1 MSGEMKNSAM
11 LSLEIQMAIDN
22 IKNWSPLLMEHY
34 VTTAKL
40 RKSKYDSLLAAG
52 FSEQQAI
59 EIVTKTPI
67 TE

>member
-11 LSLEIQMAIDN
+11 MSLEIQMMMDN
-22 IKNWSPLLMEHY
+22 LIKWSPLLMKHY

-40 RKSKYDSLLAAG
+40 RKSKYDSLIAEG
-52 FSEQQAI
+52 FTEQQAI
-59 EIVTKTPI
+59 EIITKTPI